1 MKKNRIVIN
10 GNPVEVEG
18 NNVSVIGDSVYVDG
32 KLVSA
37 GLTGIT
43 EIHWYGDLANLQAG
57 GSVACRDIYGDVEA
71 GNSIYCKN
79 IRRGSTSASCNITAG
94 NSIYF

>member
-18 NNVSVIGDSVYVDG
+18 NNVSVVGDSVYVDG
-32 KLVSA
+32 KLVST

-43 EIHWYGDLANLQAG
+43 EIHWYGDLANLEAG
-57 GSVACRDIYGDVEA
+57 GSVACRDIYGSAKA
-71 GNSIYCKN
+71 GNSIHCRS
-79 IRRGSTSASCNITAG
+79 IQSGSRGSCNITAG
-94 NSIYF
+94 NSIHF